1 MKAMLVDTV
10 TDQIIQEFDLTEH
23 IEASGEGWRN
33 KSGETH
39 SLTAVSAGFDL
50 AAGETLA
57 YEGHPIPYKRNG
69 ISGYISVEVTGKCL
83 FFYVY
88 DGDVMY
94 DEIGEFSAYP
104 KQSKQ

>member
-1 MKAMLVDTV
+1 MKARLVNTATEQV
-10 TDQIIQEFDLTEH
+10 IQEFDLTEH
-23 IEASGEGWRN
+23 IEASGEGWQN
-33 KSGETH
+33 LSGETH
-39 SLTAVSAGFDL
+39 TLTVVSAGFDL
-50 AAGETLA
+50 AAETLT
-57 YEGHPIPYKRNG
+57 YEGRPILYKRNG

-83 FFYVY
+83 FFYVL